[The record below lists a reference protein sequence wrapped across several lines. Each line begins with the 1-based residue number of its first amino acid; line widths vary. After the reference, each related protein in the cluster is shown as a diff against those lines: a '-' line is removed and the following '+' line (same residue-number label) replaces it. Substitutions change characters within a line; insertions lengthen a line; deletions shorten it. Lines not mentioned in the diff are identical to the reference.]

1 MYRERFDTG
10 YLLFD
15 ISFFPLMNKCNMKNS
30 GLFDDDVT
38 CV

>member
-1 MYRERFDTG
+1 MYTERFDTG
-10 YLLFD
+10 YLLFV
-15 ISFFPLMNKCNMKNS
+15 ISVFLFTKCDMKNS